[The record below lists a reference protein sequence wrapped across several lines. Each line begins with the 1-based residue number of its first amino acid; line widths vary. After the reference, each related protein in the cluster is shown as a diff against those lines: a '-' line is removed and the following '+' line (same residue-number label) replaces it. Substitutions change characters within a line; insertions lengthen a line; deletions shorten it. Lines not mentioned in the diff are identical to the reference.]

1 MENKAVREE
10 LVWSYGEKPQR
21 SQRRPIQTPQE
32 QPVVPTHSTT
42 NRCLLENEDMLS
54 FKKVENEWRRTSK
67 REESY
72 NKMAEREMIGQRGF
86 NPFNPVNNYYDNLL
100 EHERFV
106 NN

>member
-21 SQRRPIQTPQE
+21 SQRRPVYVQE
-32 QPVVPTHSTT
+32 QPIVPTHSTT
-42 NRCLLENEDMLS
+42 NRCLLGNEDMLS
-54 FKKVENEWRRTSK
+54 LKNVENEWRRTSK

-72 NKMAEREMIGQRGF
+72 NKIAEREMIGQRGF
-86 NPFNPVNNYYDNLL
+86 NPFNPVNSYYDNLV
-100 EHERFV
+100 EHERYV